1 MLGGGAKKRYCLENR
16 FGKRRHAAAA
26 DLHEI
31 GAVVGAFQSI
41 GGRVSFG
48 PVQTRGEGETHHE
61 RGTSRGADGETGI
74 EFIEVLMLGGLII
87 DGVGGALGAGAV
99 IRSRH

>member
-61 RGTSRGADGETGI
+61 RGTSRGLT
-74 EFIEVLMLGGLII
+74 VKP
-87 DGVGGALGAGAV
+87 ALSLSKFLCWVA
-99 IRSRH
+99 